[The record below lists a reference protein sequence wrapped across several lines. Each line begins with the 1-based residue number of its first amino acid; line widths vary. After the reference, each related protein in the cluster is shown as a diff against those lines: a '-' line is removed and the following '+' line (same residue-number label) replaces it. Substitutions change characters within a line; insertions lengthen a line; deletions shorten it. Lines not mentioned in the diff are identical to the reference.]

1 MYLNRVYQPLMKIA
15 ITGHTA
21 GIGQAFT
28 KILESRGHKIIGIS
42 RRTGENI
49 RRIEH
54 IANLIKSCDMLI
66 NNAQTQY
73 AQTELLYAV
82 WQRWQG
88 QEKYIWNISTQM
100 TEHPINDTVYGQND
114 LTMSQYRN
122 QKLALEEAS
131 RQLKF
136 KNHWPQISIIRP
148 GGVDTQENFDNKNK
162 TDVDVWV
169 NSIVDIFALH
179 ENINVSEISVGYTK
193 KRIPV

>member
-1 MYLNRVYQPLMKIA
+1 MKIA
-15 ITGHTA
+15 ITGQTA

-49 RRIEH
+49 RRVEH
-54 IANLIKSCDMLI
+54 TANLIESCDMFI

-100 TEHPINDTVYGQND
+100 TEQPINGTPDGQND

-136 KNHWPQISIIRP
+136 KNCWPQISIIRP
-148 GGVDTQENFDNKNK
+148 GGIATQETFDNTNK
-162 TDVDVWV
+162 ANVDLWAE
-169 NSIVDIFALH
+169 SIVDMFSH
-179 ENINVSEISVGYTK
+179 NENIIISEISVGYTK
-193 KRIPV
+193 KRIPI

>member
-1 MYLNRVYQPLMKIA
+1 MKIA

-49 RRIEH
+49 RRVEH
-54 IANLIKSCDMLI
+54 TANLIESCDMFI

-100 TEHPINDTVYGQND
+100 TEQPINGTPDGQND

-136 KNHWPQISIIRP
+136 KNRWPQISIIRP
-148 GGVDTQENFDNKNK
+148 GGIATQETFDNTNK
-162 TDVDVWV
+162 ANVDLWAE
-169 NSIVDIFALH
+169 SIVDMFSH
-179 ENINVSEISVGYTK
+179 NKNIIISEISVGYTK
-193 KRIPV
+193 KRIPI

>member
-1 MYLNRVYQPLMKIA
+1 MKIA

-28 KILESRGHKIIGIS
+28 KILESRGHEIMGIS
-42 RRTGENI
+42 RRTGDNI

-54 IANLIKSCDMLI
+54 TANLIEPCDMFI

-88 QEKYIWNISTQM
+88 KEKYIWNISTM
-100 TEHPINDTVYGQND
+100 MIELSTNSCPDGQD
-114 LTMSQYRN
+114 DITMNQYRN
-122 QKLALEEAS
+122 QKIALEEAS

-136 KNHWPQISIIRP
+136 KNRWPQISIIRP
-148 GGVDTQENFDNKNK
+148 GGVETQQKFDN
-162 TDVDVWV
+162 TDKANVDLWAK
-169 NSIVDIFALH
+169 SIVDMFSH
-179 ENINVSEISVGYTK
+179 NENISISEISVGYTK

>member
-1 MYLNRVYQPLMKIA
+1 MKIA

-28 KILESRGHKIIGIS
+28 KILESRGHEIMGIS

-54 IANLIKSCDMLI
+54 TANLIESCDMFI

-88 QEKYIWNISTQM
+88 QEKYIWNISTMMIEQP
-100 TEHPINDTVYGQND
+100 TNSCPDDQDDI
-114 LTMSQYRN
+114 TMSQYRN
-122 QKLALEEAS
+122 QKIALEEATK
-131 RQLKF
+131 QLRF
-136 KNHWPQISIIRP
+136 KNAWPSISIIRP
-148 GGVDTQENFDNKNK
+148 GGVATQKKLDNTNK
-162 TDVDVWV
+162 ADVDIWAQ
-169 NSIVDIFALH
+169 SIIDIFSH
-179 ENINVSEISVGYTK
+179 NDNINISEISVGYTK
-193 KRIPV
+193 KRIPL

>member
-1 MYLNRVYQPLMKIA
+1 MKIA
-15 ITGHTA
+15 ITGHTS

-28 KILESRGHKIIGIS
+28 KILELRGHEVVGIS

-54 IANLIKSCDMLI
+54 TANLIQPCDMFI
-66 NNAQTQY
+66 NNAQTSY

-88 QEKYIWNISTQM
+88 KERKYIWNISTQM
-100 TEHPINDTVYGQND
+100 VAQPINSTPDGQED
-114 LTMSQYRN
+114 LTMSAYRN

-136 KNHWPQISIIRP
+136 KNQWPQISIIRP
-148 GGVDTQENFDNKNK
+148 GGVSTREKFDNTHKA
-162 TDVDVWV
+162 DVDVWA
-169 NSIVDIFALH
+169 NSIVDMFSH
-179 ENINVSEISVGYTK
+179 NENIIISEISIGYTK
-193 KRIPV
+193 KRIPI

>member
-1 MYLNRVYQPLMKIA
+1 MKIA

-28 KILESRGHKIIGIS
+28 KILESRGHEIVGIS

-49 RRIEH
+49 RRTEH
-54 IANLIKSCDMLI
+54 TANLIEPCDMFI

-88 QEKYIWNISTQM
+88 KEEKYIWNISTQM
-100 TEHPINDTVYGQND
+100 VEHPINGTPDGQED
-114 LTMSQYRN
+114 IVMSAYRN
-122 QKLALEEAS
+122 QKIALEEAA

-136 KNHWPQISIIRP
+136 KNHWPQISVIRP
-148 GGVDTQENFDNKNK
+148 GGVATQETFDNKNK
-162 TDVDVWV
+162 ANLDMWV
-169 NSIVDIFALH
+169 RGIVDMFSH
-179 ENINVSEISVGYTK
+179 NENIVISEISVGYTK
-193 KRIPV
+193 RRIPI

>member
-1 MYLNRVYQPLMKIA
+1 MKIA

-28 KILESRGHKIIGIS
+28 KILESRGHEIMGIS

-54 IANLIKSCDMLI
+54 AANLIEYCDMFI

-100 TEHPINDTVYGQND
+100 TEQPINGTPDGQND

-131 RQLKF
+131 RQLRF
-136 KNHWPQISIIRP
+136 KSAWPNISIIRP
-148 GGVDTQENFDNKNK
+148 GGVATQETFDNTNK
-162 TDVDVWV
+162 ANVDLWV
-169 NSIVDIFALH
+169 RSVVDTFSH
-179 ENINVSEISVGYTK
+179 NENIGISEISVGYTK
-193 KRIPV
+193 RRIPI

>member
-1 MYLNRVYQPLMKIA
+1 MKIA

-28 KILESRGHKIIGIS
+28 KVLESRGHGIVGIS

-54 IANLIKSCDMLI
+54 TANLIESCDMFI

-82 WQRWQG
+82 WSKWKG
-88 QEKYIWNISTQM
+88 KEGKYIWNISTQM
-100 TEHPINDTVYGQND
+100 VEQPINGTPDGQND
-114 LTMSQYRN
+114 ITMSQYRN

-136 KNHWPQISIIRP
+136 KNQWPEIAIIRP
-148 GGVDTQENFDNKNK
+148 GGVATQENFDNINK
-162 TDVDVWV
+162 ANVDLWV
-169 NSIVDIFALH
+169 KGVIDTFSH
-179 ENINVSEISVGYTK
+179 SENIKISEISVGYTK
-193 KRIPV
+193 KRIPI